1 MKKVLTCCRFLF
13 PAFAMMLLLS
23 ACMPA
28 STPLRTE
35 TAIAHET
42 NSIQNKSKT
51 ETPEPD
57 ATATVDTDQDA
68 NFATRLAIKTLRE
81 QLQSLQ
87 ALRAQ
92 TLSEKGWA
100 HSLQKVENYWD
111 AFCLNNPDKCAK
123 MPEDWYRMSPP
134 KHSLE
139 QWIELDGSGRQAGNI
154 IAFWYEEDG
163 TPLRAM
169 AETSDFRIAQFY
181 LDADYQPQEL
191 IQKDDKMTATTVG
204 EPAEQLFPDYVSKV
218 EEQIESQPEGKTE
231 IETRQVD
238 YEGHQ
243 ALEVKAIKPWTFNC
257 QQIDPYPEPT
267 CAAVTIQVIDL
278 ENGMLWL
285 DWQGALGAS
294 GELHPERIE
303 TLISFGILT
312 ELPDEVLE
320 LRDILLDAS

>member
-1 MKKVLTCCRFLF
+1 MKKVLACCRFLF
-13 PAFAMMLLLS
+13 PAFATILLLS
-23 ACMPA
+23 ACAPA
-28 STPLRTE
+28 IEPTRTE
-35 TAIAHET
+35 TELATET
-42 NSIQNKSKT
+42 NTVQNQQIT

-57 ATATVDTDQDA
+57 ATATIDADQDA
-68 NFATRLAIKTLRE
+68 NIATGLATKKVIE
-81 QLQSLQ
+81 QLQSLL

-92 TLSEKGWA
+92 TLSQKGWA

-111 AFCLNNPDKCAK
+111 VFCLNNPDKCAT
-123 MPEDWYRMSPP
+123 MPKDWYRGRPP

-139 QWIELDGSGRQAGNI
+139 QWIELDGNGHQAGNS
-154 IAFWYEEDG
+154 IALWYQEDG

-169 AETSDFRIAQFY
+169 AKTSDFRIAQFY
-181 LDADYQPQEL
+181 LDANYQPREL
-191 IQKDDKMTATTVG
+191 IQKDDKKASTTEGQSVD
-204 EPAEQLFPDYVSKV
+204 QLFPDYVSKV

-243 ALEVKAIKPWTFNC
+243 ALEVKTIKPWASNC
-257 QQIDPYPEPT
+257 QQRDPYPEPT
-267 CAAVTIQVIDL
+267 CAVVTIQVIDQ
-278 ENGMLWL
+278 ESGMLWL

-303 TLISFGILT
+303 TLISFEILT

-320 LRDILLDAS
+320 LRNTLLDAP